1 MKDSVQSDH
10 DVNNERINLWSLS
23 AVPVRR
29 WKTLVGAVVLLVL
42 VALAYQ
48 TLRPK
53 YYAAQL
59 SIVPSTERG
68 GAASSMIAA
77 AQLPPA
83 LAGMLVGTNSN
94 QRLIEG
100 VMRSRSL
107 ADSMVARLGIDPA
120 LDPGSEAVV
129 RQILGNQTK
138 VEHRPDGS
146 IRIEVRDREPERA
159 ARIANELPDLA
170 NVITARLSASVALRK
185 QEFFENQLVSAHRQL
200 VDSEERLVA
209 FQLSQDAPEIQE
221 QARRTMEAA
230 AELQRQIMEQEITV
244 SQLRRSATSNNPEL
258 RSAEA
263 QLTATR
269 AQLARITT
277 GSGRADRVFVSMRE
291 SPELK
296 VEATRLLR
304 DFTKDEQV
312 FMSLTAA
319 LTQAQIDANNN
330 LPTISVLDPA
340 IVPQSPVRLDIRL
353 LLAMAVLLGLVMG
366 VIAAF
371 FQEYLSIARRDPA
384 SEQFFTA
391 VDNLKSEIH
400 GWLPWPSP
408 MNGRTQAEGAKQPN
422 GDRAGAMVLAPLTA
436 ESVAGSAHGESI
448 SERTSSDA
456 G

>member
-10 DVNNERINLWSLS
+10 DVNDERINLWSLS

-29 WKTLVGAVVLLVL
+29 WKTLAGAVVLLVL

-53 YYAAQL
+53 YYAAHL

-100 VMRSRSL
+100 VLRSRSL

-120 LDPGSEAVV
+120 LDPGREAGV
-129 RQILGNQTK
+129 RHILEYQTK
-138 VEHRPDGS
+138 VENRPDGS
-146 IRIEVRDREPERA
+146 IRIEVRDRDPVWA

-185 QEFFENQLVSAHRQL
+185 QEFFENQLVRAHQQL
-200 VDSEERLVA
+200 VNSEERLVA

-291 SPELK
+291 SPELM
-296 VEATRLLR
+296 VEAARLLR

-340 IVPQSPVRLDIRL
+340 IVPQSPVRLDVRL
-353 LLAMAVLLGLVMG
+353 LLAMAMLLGLVLG
-366 VIAAF
+366 VVAAF
-371 FQEYLSIARRDPA
+371 FQEYLIQARRDPA

-391 VDNLKSEIH
+391 VNNVKSEIR
-400 GWLPWPSP
+400 GWLPWSSP
-408 MNGRTQAEGAKQPN
+408 MNGRAQAVGSKQPN

-448 SERTSSDA
+448 SERIPSDA

>member
-10 DVNNERINLWSLS
+10 DVNDERINLWSLS

-53 YYAAQL
+53 YYAAHL

-83 LAGMLVGTNSN
+83 LAGMLVGTHSN

-100 VMRSRSL
+100 VLRSRSL
-107 ADSMVARLGIDPA
+107 ADSLLARLGIDPA

-200 VDSEERLVA
+200 VNSEERLVA

-230 AELQRQIMEQEITV
+230 AALQRQIMEQEITV
-244 SQLRRSATSNNPEL
+244 SQLRRSATPNNPEL

-269 AQLARITT
+269 AQLARMTT

-340 IVPQSPVRLDIRL
+340 IVPQSPIRVNVRL

-366 VIAAF
+366 VVAAF
-371 FQEYLSIARRDPA
+371 FQEYLIHARRDPA

-391 VDNLKSEIH
+391 VDNVKAEIRS
-400 GWLPWPSP
+400 WLPSSRPASRG
-408 MNGRTQAEGAKQPN
+408 GRAKIAKQAD
-422 GDRAGAMVLAPLTA
+422 GDRAGTMVLAPLATDHGDG
-436 ESVAGSAHGESI
+436 SV
-448 SERTSSDA
+448 DA
-456 G
+456 R